1 MNYTGG
7 ATPEQL
13 RAGQVSA
20 DYFKLFGAKV
30 FRGRT
35 FAHEEDLPNGAK
47 VAVLSH
53 GLWVRRFGSDPN
65 IIGKT
70 ILLSGDPH
78 EVIGIGRLGR
88 SVLSR
93 PFDAVDDEDFHRSA
107 SRLEPQAELLLD
119 SCVDRHR
126 RRGRFDR

>member
-1 MNYTGG
+1 VNYTGG

-47 VAVLSH
+47 VAVLSRAV
-53 GLWVRRFGSDPN
+53 GAALWQ
-65 IIGKT
+65 
-70 ILLSGDPH
+70 
-78 EVIGIGRLGR
+78 R
-88 SVLSR
+88 SKHHR
-93 PFDAVDDEDFHRSA
+93 QDDS
-107 SRLEPQAELLLD
+107 P
-119 SCVDRHR
+119 
-126 RRGRFDR
+126 